1 MPSDTSLTA
10 FIASHPD
17 ARELKRAL
25 AVHMTQLGFKQRVIQ
40 SILGVPSSFIST
52 WKKRY
57 QAEGVDGLRLGYTG
71 SQPYL
76 SADQCAQIHAWLA
89 TQPQPS
95 VAGLAAYI

>member
-52 WKKRY
+52 WKNRY
-57 QAEGVDGLRLGYTG
+57 QAEGVDV
-71 SQPYL
+71 
-76 SADQCAQIHAWLA
+76 CAWVIPGRSRICRPINVHKS
-89 TQPQPS
+89 TR
-95 VAGLAAYI
+95 G